1 MPPKIWKRGLLNPP
15 PESAIDVSHADTPAH
30 AREHPWE
37 GELTSDDE
45 TTLKSDHEITT
56 TTTEPKELK
65 IE

>member
-1 MPPKIWKRGLLNPP
+1 MQTRQHIQ
-15 PESAIDVSHADTPAH
+15 ESTHGK
-30 AREHPWE
+30 